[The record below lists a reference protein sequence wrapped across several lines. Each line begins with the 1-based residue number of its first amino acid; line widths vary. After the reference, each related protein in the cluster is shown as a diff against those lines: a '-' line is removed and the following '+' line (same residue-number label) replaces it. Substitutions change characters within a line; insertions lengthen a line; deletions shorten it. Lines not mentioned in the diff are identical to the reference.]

1 MKFNASLDRIAASVL
16 LALVVLVALT
26 IVVGEGAGV
35 RVRVDLPADSEVGP
49 YQVITFKF
57 SEPIDSGIAS
67 DLISLDPVHEGY
79 LQWVDD
85 TTMRFVPLR
94 PYEHD
99 TVYTV
104 ILNAGEVAINGREV
118 KKRQTWEFTIR
129 EPLVAYLLTDGV
141 ESSIWSVDLN
151 GGVPMRLTDAD
162 IRVISFD
169 AAQNGEF
176 IIFTSANVEGGI
188 DLWRVNRDGSNAS
201 ILLDCGL
208 DRCTTPAIAPNGT
221 RIAYSHEAAGPGPD
235 LPFGSPRIWLLDL
248 ESGQNSPVYGSQL
261 TLGYNPTWSPDSNK
275 LASFDGL
282 ADRINLLDLEQK
294 QQYAFPSN
302 TGGPVTFSPDSN
314 QFLFTN
320 VEQTEDGLRT
330 QVRQADL
337 ALNDSFTLIGAKD
350 ERDYSYY
357 SLAWSALENRA
368 VLGFRASDEQPALI
382 LWVFNPG
389 LLDGIVIT
397 NDPEYA
403 YNSPQWDPWG
413 TALIFQQFKLR
424 GAYNPEIGLWRDG
437 SIEPVIFAKGLMPHW
452 LP

>member
-1 MKFNASLDRIAASVL
+1 MKFNASLDRIALGVL
-16 LALVVLVALT
+16 LVLAVLVTLT
-26 IVVGEGAGV
+26 ILFGEGAGV
-35 RVRVDLPADSEVGP
+35 RVHVDLPANGEVGP
-49 YQVITFKF
+49 YQTIEFKF
-57 SEPIDSGIAS
+57 SEPIDSGLAS

-79 LQWVDD
+79 LQWVND
-85 TTMRFVPLR
+85 TTLRFVPLK
-94 PYEHD
+94 PYEHE

-118 KKRQTWEFTIR
+118 KKQQAWEFTIR
-129 EPLVAYLLTDGV
+129 EPLVAYLVTDGV
-141 ESSIWSVDLN
+141 ESSIWAVDLN
-151 GGVPMRLTDAD
+151 GGVPKRLTDAG

-169 AAQNGEF
+169 TAQSGDF
-176 IIFTSANVEGGI
+176 IAFTSINTQGGI
-188 DLWRVNRDGSNAS
+188 DLWRVRRDGSGQS
-201 ILLDCGL
+201 ILLDCGM

-221 RIAYSHEAAGPGPD
+221 RIAYSHEAAGPGPE

-248 ESGQNSPVYGSQL
+248 NSGQNSPVYGSQL

-282 ADRINLLDLEQK
+282 ADRINLLDLEEK
-294 QQYAFPSN
+294 QQFVFPSN
-302 TGGPVTFSPDSN
+302 TGGPITFSPDSTKM
-314 QFLFTN
+314 LFTT
-320 VEQTEDGLRT
+320 VEQKEDGLRT
-330 QVRQADL
+330 QVRLADL
-337 ALNDSFTLIGAKD
+337 PLNESLTLIGLND

-357 SLAWSALENRA
+357 SLAWSSLEHRA
-368 VLGFRASDEQPALI
+368 VLGFRASDEQPAQI

-397 NDPEYA
+397 SDPQYA

-413 TALIFQQFKLR
+413 KALIFQQFKLR

-437 SIEPVIFAKGLMPHW
+437 SIESIILTKGLMPHW